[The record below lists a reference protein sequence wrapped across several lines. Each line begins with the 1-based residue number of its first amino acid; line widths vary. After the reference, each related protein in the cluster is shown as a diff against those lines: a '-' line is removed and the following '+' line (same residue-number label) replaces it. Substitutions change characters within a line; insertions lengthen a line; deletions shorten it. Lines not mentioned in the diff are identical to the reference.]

1 MAMLFQFHRFVSP
14 CVSFLF
20 LVLPTASGQFY
31 HHFGGDG
38 QRFVNYAGAS
48 GNAPPL
54 ECCDD
59 FRMRQLERR
68 LNQQCAAIA
77 ERVDGMAKEVS
88 AICRRRSAGDFQM

>member
-1 MAMLFQFHRFVSP
+1 MAMLFQFHLYVSP
-14 CVSFLF
+14 VLFRVLFLF
-20 LVLPTASGQFY
+20 LVLPTAFGQFY

-77 ERVDGMAKEVS
+77 ERVPPPSDG
-88 AICRRRSAGDFQM
+88 